1 MVHMSL
7 IHTLSRGSKQATQR
21 CASVVHEPF
30 DLKATKTLQAQ
41 VKLLLP
47 LKYVEKFELGV
58 LPTIRMIRDNPFKK
72 SI

>member
-21 CASVVHEPF
+21 CASVVREPF

-58 LPTIRMIRDNPFKK
+58 LPIIRMIRDNPFKT